1 MIEKSFLVNRKVIGT
16 LLIVLLVFLLDQAT
30 KFLAI
35 VYLQPHG
42 SIALLGDFLRLT
54 YVENPGMAF
63 GIEIDN
69 KILFNI
75 LSIFAVLVIFYY
87 LFKLRSHVFMR
98 ISFAVI
104 LGGAFGNLFDRF
116 LRGRVVDF
124 LDVEFFDIHLSGGS
138 FLLWNLPQYSLYR
151 WPVFNVA
158 DMAVSLGMLII
169 IFSAF
174 FDYPP
179 VVASHNKPAQEEA

>member
-1 MIEKSFLVNRKVIGT
+1 MIEKWLPVSPQIITTF
-16 LLIVLLVFLLDQAT
+16 LIVLLVFVLDQAT
-30 KFLAI
+30 KLLAI
-35 VYLQPHG
+35 AYLQPHG
-42 SIALLGDFLRLT
+42 SIAVLGDFLRLT
-54 YVENPGMAF
+54 YIENPGMAF
-63 GIEIDN
+63 GIEIEN
-69 KILFNI
+69 KILFNV
-75 LSIFAVLVIFYY
+75 LSIIAVLVIFYY
-87 LFKLRSHVFMR
+87 LYQLRSHILMR

-124 LDVEFFDIHLSGGS
+124 LDLEFFDIHLSGGN
-138 FLLWNLPQYSLYR
+138 FLLWNLPPYSMYR

-179 VVASHNKPAQEEA
+179 ATSLNKSVQEEA

>member
-1 MIEKSFLVNRKVIGT
+1 MIKKVFLEKRKVIST
-16 LLIVLLVFLLDQAT
+16 FLIVLLVFLLDQAT

-35 VYLQPHG
+35 IYLQPHG

-124 LDVEFFDIHLSGGS
+124 LDIEFFDIHLTGGS
-138 FLLWNLPQYSLYR
+138 FLLWSLPQYSMYR

-174 FDYPP
+174 FDCPP
-179 VVASHNKPAQEEA
+179 VTSINNPAQEEA

>member
-1 MIEKSFLVNRKVIGT
+1 MIEKRILITPKIISTF
-16 LLIVLLVFLLDQAT
+16 LIVLLVFVVDQAT
-30 KFLAI
+30 KFLAV

-75 LSIFAVLVIFYY
+75 LSIMAVLVIFYY
-87 LFKLRSHVFMR
+87 LFKLRSHLLMR

-124 LDVEFFDIHLSGGS
+124 LDLEFFDIHFSGGS
-138 FLLWNLPQYSLYR
+138 FLLWNVPQYSMYR

-179 VVASHNKPAQEEA
+179 LTSLDNPAQEEA